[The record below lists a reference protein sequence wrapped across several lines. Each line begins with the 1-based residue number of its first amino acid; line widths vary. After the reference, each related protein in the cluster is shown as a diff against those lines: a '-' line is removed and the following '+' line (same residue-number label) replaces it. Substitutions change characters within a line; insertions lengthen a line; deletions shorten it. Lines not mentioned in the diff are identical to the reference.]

1 MHDELTNLA
10 REMLKNGSAAVLAD
24 FLENQ
29 DNDDADVVR
38 ALGTPDEVVRYLL
51 PRYLPPTFV
60 YECDFFS
67 DHEQLEF
74 ILLKSTLEQKF
85 LFEVGCDFASD
96 ILSHYEQWN
105 PHDRRPHQTLEAMRK
120 WIAGMISNDEL
131 TMIRCE
137 MRRPKPTTAI
147 SRAVVRIVYSA
158 SNPDSWAA
166 HLVAS
171 RCAYDTAIESQRIF
185 GEEQLARQLAIVK
198 KKLLSEFN
206 INQT

>member
-105 PHDRRPHQTLEAMRK
+105 PHDRRPHQTCLLYTSDA
-120 WIAGMISNDEL
+120 ADE
-131 TMIRCE
+131 
-137 MRRPKPTTAI
+137 
-147 SRAVVRIVYSA
+147 
-158 SNPDSWAA
+158 
-166 HLVAS
+166 
-171 RCAYDTAIESQRIF
+171 
-185 GEEQLARQLAIVK
+185 
-198 KKLLSEFN
+198 
-206 INQT
+206 